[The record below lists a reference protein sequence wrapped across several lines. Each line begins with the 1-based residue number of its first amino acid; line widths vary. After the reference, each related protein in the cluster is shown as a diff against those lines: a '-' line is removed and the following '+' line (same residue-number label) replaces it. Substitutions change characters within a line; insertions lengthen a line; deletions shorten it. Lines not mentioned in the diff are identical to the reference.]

1 MIIKNNKK
9 LITII
14 AVVICSIMV
23 GTVIIAVFSKQNE
36 KLVNKEEIVI
46 SEQDQK
52 IANLYSAIYQKP
64 LGEVIDIWKEFKDWD
79 DVNIHLT
86 QEKFGFL
93 DEERSKLLEEGY
105 EYEDIDE
112 AEILALENSLS
123 ARDIL
128 TKRGKENSK
137 TSWKKVKKELGIK

>member
-1 MIIKNNKK
+1 MTKK
-9 LITII
+9 QREILIGIGLVLI
-14 AVVICSIMV
+14 LAILVVV
-23 GTVIIAVFSKQNE
+23 KLNFFKPKEQVIP
-36 KLVNKEEIVI
+36 EEQIVI

-64 LGEVIDIWKEFKDWD
+64 LNEVIDVWKELKDWD
-79 DVNIHLT
+79 DVNIYLT